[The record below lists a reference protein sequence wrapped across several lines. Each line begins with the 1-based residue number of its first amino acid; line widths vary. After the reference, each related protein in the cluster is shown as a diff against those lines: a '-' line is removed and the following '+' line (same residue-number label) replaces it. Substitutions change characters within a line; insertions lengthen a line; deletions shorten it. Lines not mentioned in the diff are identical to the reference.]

1 MSDYTTTRLIAQ
13 VRTRGMIP
21 NGARTFSDQ
30 NLVDLANES
39 LQSYIVPRLMNVNEG
54 YFLKTLDIATVA
66 GTSTYALPTQ
76 AIMGKVRDV
85 QRLVQGRYFSLDRIE
100 EERLNWYAPTGDPTG
115 FVLRGNSIVLVPAPV
130 SVETIRVLY
139 YRRPNELILEEDA
152 TPITSVTVAEG
163 AYYTTNIAYGG
174 GGYYDVIKNSGLFD
188 WAAFNLPASNLG
200 DGFVSFPIA
209 SCENV
214 VAVGDF
220 ACAQGM
226 SPIPQIPADLRLLL
240 FERVK
245 YTCLAALGDAGAALA
260 EAACERSW
268 KTLEGMLANRS
279 EGKARVIINTNA
291 PGRRFRRGPYT
302 VL

>member
-13 VRTRGMIP
+13 IRTRGMIP

-54 YFLKTLDIATVA
+54 YFLKTLDISAVA
-66 GTSTYALPTQ
+66 GTSTYSLPGQT
-76 AIMGKVRDV
+76 IMGKVRDV

-100 EERLNWYAPTGDPTG
+100 EERLNWYAATGDPTG
-115 FVLRGNSIVLVPAPV
+115 FVLRGDSIVLVPAPIAA
-130 SVETIRVLY
+130 ETIRVLY

-152 TPITSVTVAEG
+152 DRITSVTDNGTYYVTNF
-163 AYYTTNIAYGG
+163 AYAAGT
-174 GGYYDVIKNSGLFD
+174 YDVIKNDGIFD
-188 WAAFNLPASNLG
+188 WAVFNTAATSVTTSTAFLKT
-200 DGFVSFPIA
+200 
-209 SCENV
+209 SCFS
-214 VAVGDF
+214 APRVGDWL
-220 ACAQGM
+220 CATGM

-245 YTCLAALGDAGAALA
+245 YTCLAALADAGAALA

-268 KTLEGMLANRS
+268 KTLEGMFANRS

>member
-13 VRTRGMIP
+13 IRTRGMIP

-30 NLVDLANES
+30 GLVDLANES

-54 YFLKTLDIATVA
+54 YFLKTYDAVVAA
-66 GTSTYALPTQ
+66 GTLAFALPTQ

-85 QRLVQGRYFSLDRIE
+85 QRLIQGRYFPLDRIE
-100 EERLNWYAPTGDPTG
+100 EERLNWYSPTGNPTG
-115 FVLRGNSIVLVPAPV
+115 FVLRGNSIVLVPTPIAT
-130 SVETIRVLY
+130 ETIRVLY
-139 YRRPNELILEEDA
+139 YRRPGELILEEDA
-152 TPITSVTVAEG
+152 TPITSVSISEG
-163 AYYTTNIAYGG
+163 TFYTLNVAYGS
-174 GGYYDVIKNSGLFD
+174 GGYYDIIKNGGIFD

-200 DGFVSFPIA
+200 DGFISFPIA
-209 SCENV
+209 SCEGIP
-214 VAVGDF
+214 AAGDF
-220 ACAQGM
+220 LCAPGT

-279 EGKARVIINTNA
+279 EGKARVIINTHG
-291 PGRRFRRGPYT
+291 PGRRFRRGSYT
-302 VL
+302 VS